1 MTQPDETHSRVH
13 DLFGAFLGAVAAGIL
28 ISSPWQV
35 DTSGPDPFYKG
46 PLIYPLIVLGL
57 IILASLPSAWR
68 LVKAPENAGWEL
80 DGAGFPLKPL
90 VILFFLIAF
99 LYGLVILGLRIS
111 CMLFIGT
118 SLYYLGQRRPVVL
131 VLVPIIMTGLIYV
144 LFRFFLDIWFPTPL
158 VLDWFGG

>member
-90 VILFFLIAF
+90 VVLFFLIAF

>member
-1 MTQPDETHSRVH
+1 MAQPDETHSRVH
-13 DLFGAFLGAVAAGIL
+13 DLFGAFLGAAAAGIL

-68 LVKAPENAGWEL
+68 LVNAHENTNWKL
-80 DGAGFPLKPL
+80 DGGGFPLKPL
-90 VILFFLIAF
+90 VILLFLIAF
-99 LYGLVILGLRIS
+99 LYGLVIFGLRLS
-111 CMLFIGT
+111 CMLFIGV

-131 VLVPIIMTGLIYV
+131 FLVPIIMTGLIYV

>member
-1 MTQPDETHSRVH
+1 MAQPDKTHSRVH
-13 DLFGAFLGAVAAGIL
+13 DLFGTFIGAAAAGIL

-68 LVKAPENAGWEL
+68 LVKANESADWKL
-80 DGAGFPLKPL
+80 DGGGFPLKPL
-90 VILFFLIAF
+90 VILLFLIAF
-99 LYGLVILGLRIS
+99 LYGLVIFGLRLS
-111 CMLFIGT
+111 CMLFIGV

-131 VLVPIIMTGLIYV
+131 ILVPVIMTALIYV

-158 VLDWFGG
+158 LLDWFGG